1 MKFNVEGL
9 VGSVRRLMATAQ
21 NGLEVI
27 RFGGLT
33 HDVESSPFEIVE
45 RRRMY
50 RLRHYFPDDATP
62 GRGLSDR
69 PGGGSERNHGGPRE
83 GRHGHRPVAV
93 LVPPLMVNADIWDVN
108 ADDGAVGILHR
119 GGIDCWV
126 VDFGSP
132 ASEEGGWERDLAD
145 HVLAVNSAIDTVCD
159 ATGSNV
165 HLMGYSQGGMFA
177 YQTTAYRFGKGVE
190 SIVTFGSP
198 VDVVAGMP
206 FGLPYGM
213 VSDVAEF
220 LADHVVTRLPIT
232 DSMVRLGFQ
241 LLDPVKTAKSRI
253 DFLRQLHDREALLPK
268 ERQRRFLSNDGWVGY
283 AGPAAADL
291 LKQFVAHNRMMLG
304 GFVIRDQPISLAEL
318 KCPILAFVGEVDD
331 VGQPAAVRGIVR
343 AAPNAEVYEASLV
356 AGHFGLVAGSMATRH
371 TWPLV
376 RQWID
381 WMDRDQPLPPEIV
394 PMAEHV
400 ATNRPNSAATRVVHT
415 AATLAEAGAGVGKAL
430 EGIAGNTVRGSIELA
445 GEAARALPRLT
456 RLGMIQ
462 PHTRISLSSLV
473 AEQARR
479 APLRDLFLFDDR
491 VHTNAAVDARIDNV
505 VRGLV
510 SVGVRPAMRVG
521 VVMETRP
528 SALATVAALSR
539 IGAVSVLL
547 APGSEL
553 DRAIEL
559 TGIKALVS
567 DPENLRTAAA
577 TGTRVLVLGGGN
589 ARTLDIPLSDD
600 VIDLEQIDPTQV
612 QLPAWFRP
620 DPGLARELAFVLVSG
635 TGDRLATKYI
645 TNHRWALSAFGTAT
659 TADLD
664 RKDTVYC
671 LAPLHHS
678 SGLLVSLGGAIAGGS
693 RIALARSLDPAR
705 FGEEVHRY
713 GVTVVTYTW
722 TMLRDILDAEVFS
735 AGQYVPTPSA
745 SPTASPAWHPIRLF
759 IGSGMPAGLWRRTT
773 EQFAPARVLEFYA
786 SIEGDVVLANVTGVK
801 VGCKGRPVP
810 GTAKVE
816 LVAYD
821 PITEQIRTDASGFAR
836 RCADNEVGLLIGK
849 ATEGI
854 DLSDGGLRGVFAAGD
869 AWMPTEN
876 LFRRD
881 GDGDYWLVDRADT
894 VIHTDRG
901 PVFTQ
906 PIVDVLNDISA
917 VDMEVAYALP
927 VGEYA
932 LAVAAVS
939 VRNGFRLEPKD
950 VTETMRALDPD
961 QRPDIVYVVDEI
973 PRSSSYRPSTRAV
986 EAAGQPRPGPDTWW
1000 YNRES
1005 DAYEILTEDQAGS
1018 VFGTE

>member
-1 MKFNVEGL
+1 MKFSTKDV
-9 VGSVRRLMATAQ
+9 VGSVQRLMATAQ

-33 HDVESSPFEIVE
+33 HDVESSPFEVVE

-50 RLRHYFPDDATP
+50 RLRRYFPDDATP
-62 GRGLSDR
+62 AGSAVDSGR
-69 PGGGSERNHGGPRE
+69 
-83 GRHGHRPVAV
+83 RPVAL

-108 ADDGAVGILHR
+108 AEDGAVGILHR
-119 GGIDCWV
+119 GGVDCWV

-145 HVLAVNSAIDTVCD
+145 HVLAVSSAIDTVTE
-159 ATGSNV
+159 ATGSSV

-177 YQTTAYRFGKGVE
+177 YQTAAFRYGKGVA

-206 FGLPYGM
+206 FGLPYGL
-213 VSDVAEF
+213 VREVADF

-232 DSMVRLGFQ
+232 DSMVRFGFQ
-241 LLDPVKTAKSRI
+241 MLDPVKTAKARV

-268 ERQRRFLSNDGWVGY
+268 ERQRRFLNNDGWVGY

-291 LKQFVAHNRMMLG
+291 LRQFVVHNRMMLG

-318 KCPILAFVGEVDD
+318 KMPILAFVGEVDD
-331 VGQPAAVRGIVR
+331 IGQPAAVRGIVR
-343 AAPNAEVYEASLV
+343 AAPNAEVYEATLV
-356 AGHFGLVAGSMATRH
+356 AGHFGLVAGSTATNH

-381 WMDRDQPLPPEIV
+381 WMDRDKALPEEIFR
-394 PMAEHV
+394 MAEHV
-400 ATNRPNSAATRVVHT
+400 PVTGPRTAATRVMHT
-415 AATLAEAGAGVGKAL
+415 AASLAEAGAGVGKAL

-462 PHTRISLSSLV
+462 PNTRISLGRLL

-479 APLRDLFLFDDR
+479 APLRECFLFDDR
-491 VHTNAAVDARIDNV
+491 VHTNAAVNARIDNV
-505 VRGLV
+505 VRGLI
-510 SVGVRPAMRVG
+510 SAGIRPVARVG
-521 VVMETRP
+521 VLMETRP

-539 IGAVSVLL
+539 LGAVAVLL
-547 APGSEL
+547 PPGSDL
-553 DRAIEL
+553 KRAIEL
-559 TGIKALVS
+559 TGITTLVT
-567 DPENLRTAAA
+567 DPENLRHAEA

-589 ARTLDIPLSDD
+589 ARQLDLPTSDR
-600 VIDLEQIDPTQV
+600 VIDLEQIDPARV
-612 QLPAWFRP
+612 RLPDWYRP
-620 DPGLARELAFVLVSG
+620 DPGLARELAFVLVTG
-635 TGDRLATKYI
+635 TGDRLETKYI
-645 TNHRWALSAFGTAT
+645 SNHRWALSAFGTASA
-659 TADLD
+659 ADLD
-664 RKDTVYC
+664 RRDTVYC

-705 FGEEVHRY
+705 FAEEVHRY

-722 TMLRDILDAEVFS
+722 TMLRDILDAGVFP
-735 AGQYVPTPSA
+735 AGHS
-745 SPTASPAWHPIRLF
+745 HPIRLF
-759 IGSGMPAGLWRRTT
+759 IGSGIPAGLWRRTT

-786 SIEGDVVLANVTGVK
+786 SIEGDVVLANVTGAK
-801 VGCKGRPVP
+801 IGCKGRPVP

-821 PITEQIRTDASGFAR
+821 PVTGQVQTDDSGFAR

-849 ATEGI
+849 ASEHI
-854 DLSDGGLRGVFAAGD
+854 DLSAGGLRGVFSRGD
-869 AWMPTEN
+869 SWMPTEN

-881 GDGDYWLVDRADT
+881 SDGDYWLMDHKDT
-894 VIHTDRG
+894 VIQTGRG
-901 PVFTQ
+901 PVYAQ
-906 PIVDVLNDISA
+906 PIVDALNDIAA
-917 VDMEVAYALP
+917 VDMEVAYGLQVADRP
-927 VGEYA
+927 GKA
-932 LAVAAVS
+932 AGGMGKRCLAVAAVS
-939 VRNGFRLEPKD
+939 VRAGMRLDHKD
-950 VTETMRALDPD
+950 VTEGLRALDPE

-986 EAAGQPRPGPDTWW
+986 QAAGRPQPGPDTWW
-1000 YNRES
+1000 YNPET
-1005 DAYEILTEDQAGS
+1005 DAYEILTD
-1018 VFGTE
+1018 

>member
-1 MKFNVEGL
+1 MKLNVESV
-9 VGSVRRLMATAQ
+9 VGSVQRLMATAQ

-62 GRGLSDR
+62 G
-69 PGGGSERNHGGPRE
+69 
-83 GRHGHRPVAV
+83 RPVAV

-159 ATGSNV
+159 ATGANV

-241 LLDPVKTAKSRI
+241 MLDPVKTAKSRI

-268 ERQRRFLSNDGWVGY
+268 ERQRRFLNNDGWVGY

-291 LKQFVAHNRMMLG
+291 LKQFVVHNRLMLG
-304 GFVIRDQPISLAEL
+304 GFVIRDQPVSLAEL

-331 VGQPAAVRGIVR
+331 IGQPAAVRGIVR

-381 WMDRDQPLPPEIV
+381 WMDGDQPLPPEIA
-394 PMAEHV
+394 PMTDHV
-400 ATNRPNSAATRVVHT
+400 ASNRPNSVATRVVHT

-462 PHTRISLSSLV
+462 PHTRISLGRLV

-491 VHTNAAVDARIDNV
+491 VHTNAAVNARIDNV

-510 SVGVRPAMRVG
+510 SVGIRPAMRVG

-553 DRAIEL
+553 ERAIEL

-577 TGTRVLVLGGGN
+577 TGTRVLVLGGGST
-589 ARTLDIPLSDD
+589 RTLDIPLSDD

-612 QLPAWFRP
+612 ELPAWYRP
-620 DPGLARELAFVLVSG
+620 DPGLARELAFVLVTG
-635 TGDRLATKYI
+635 TGDRLETKYI

-659 TADLD
+659 SADLD

-693 RIALARSLDPAR
+693 RIALARSLDPVE

-722 TMLRDILDAEVFS
+722 TMLRDILDAEVFP
-735 AGQYVPTPSA
+735 AGHQ
-745 SPTASPAWHPIRLF
+745 HPIRLF

-786 SIEGDVVLANVTGVK
+786 SIEGDVVLANVAGVK
-801 VGCKGRPVP
+801 AGCKGRPVP

-821 PITEQIRTDASGFAR
+821 PVTEQIRTDGSGFAR
-836 RCADNEVGLLIGK
+836 RCGDNEVGLLIGK

-854 DLSDGGLRGVFAAGD
+854 DLSDGGLRGVFTAGD

-881 GDGDYWLVDRADT
+881 SDGDYWLVDRTDT
-894 VIHTDRG
+894 VIHTERG

-906 PIVDVLNDISA
+906 PIVDVLNDITA
-917 VDMEVAYALP
+917 VDMEVAYELP
-927 VGEYA
+927 VGGHA

-939 VRNGFRLEPKD
+939 VRKGFRLEPKD
-950 VTETMRALDPD
+950 VTEAVRALDPD

-986 EAAGQPRPGPDTWW
+986 QAAGRPQPGPDTWW

-1005 DAYEILTEDQAGS
+1005 EAYEIRTEDEAGAL
-1018 VFGTE
+1018 FGE

>member
-1 MKFNVEGL
+1 MKFNAKSV
-9 VGSVRRLMATAQ
+9 VGSVQRLMATAQ

-33 HDVESSPFEIVE
+33 HDVESSPFEVVE

-50 RLRHYFPDDATP
+50 RLRHYFPDDTTP
-62 GRGLSDR
+62 G
-69 PGGGSERNHGGPRE
+69 
-83 GRHGHRPVAV
+83 RPVAV

-108 ADDGAVGILHR
+108 AEDGAVGILHR

-145 HVLAVNSAIDTVCD
+145 HVLAVDSAVDAVCD
-159 ATGSNV
+159 ATGSSV

-232 DSMVRLGFQ
+232 DSMVRVGFQ
-241 LLDPVKTAKSRI
+241 MLDPVKTAKSRI

-268 ERQRRFLSNDGWVGY
+268 ERQRRFLNSDGWVGY

-331 VGQPAAVRGIVR
+331 IGQPAAVRGIVR

-376 RQWID
+376 RQWVD
-381 WMDRDQPLPPEIV
+381 WMDGDQPLPPEIA
-394 PMAEHV
+394 PMTEHV

-415 AATLAEAGAGVGKAL
+415 AATMVEAGAGVGKAL
-430 EGIAGNTVRGSIELA
+430 EGIANNTVRGSIELA
-445 GEAARALPRLT
+445 GEAARALPRLA
-456 RLGMIQ
+456 RLGLIQ
-462 PHTRISLSSLV
+462 PHTRISLGRLV

-491 VHTNAAVDARIDNV
+491 VHTNAAVNARIDNV
-505 VRGLV
+505 VRGLI
-510 SVGVRPAMRVG
+510 SVGIRPAIRVG

-539 IGAVSVLL
+539 LGAVAVLL

-559 TGIKALVS
+559 TGIKTLVS
-567 DPENLRTAAA
+567 DPENLRSAAA
-577 TGTRVLVLGGGN
+577 TGTRVLVLGGGDT
-589 ARTLDIPLSDD
+589 RTLDVPLSDK

-612 QLPAWFRP
+612 QLPAWYRP
-620 DPGLARELAFVLVSG
+620 DPGLARELAFVLVTG
-635 TGDRLATKYI
+635 TGDRLEAKYI

-659 TADLD
+659 SADLD

-693 RIALARSLDPAR
+693 RIALARSLDPTR
-705 FGEEVHRY
+705 FDEEVHRY

-722 TMLRDILDAEVFS
+722 TMLRDILDAEVFK
-735 AGQYVPTPSA
+735 AGLRSPTPSA
-745 SPTASPAWHPIRLF
+745 PSAATPMWHPIRLF

-801 VGCKGRPVP
+801 AGCKGRPVP
-810 GTAKVE
+810 GTARVE

-821 PITEQIRTDASGFAR
+821 PVTGQIRTDASGFAR
-836 RCADNEVGLLIGK
+836 RCADNEVGLLLGK

-854 DLSDGGLRGVFAAGD
+854 DLSDGGLRGVFTAGD

-881 GDGDYWLVDRADT
+881 GDGDYWLVDRRDT
-894 VIHTDRG
+894 VIHSARG
-901 PVFTQ
+901 AVFTQ
-906 PIVDVLNDISA
+906 PIVDTLNDITA
-917 VDMEVAYALP
+917 VDMEVAYGLS
-927 VGEYA
+927 VGEHA

-939 VRNGFRLEPKD
+939 IRKGFRLEPKD
-950 VTETMRALDPD
+950 VTEAVQALDPD
-961 QRPDIVYVVDEI
+961 QRPDIVYVVGEI

-986 EAAGQPRPGPDTWW
+986 QAQGRPRPGPETWW

-1005 DAYEILTEDQAGS
+1005 DAYEVLTEAEATALLGND
-1018 VFGTE
+1018 

>member
-1 MKFNVEGL
+1 MKLNVESV
-9 VGSVRRLMATAQ
+9 VGSVQRLMATAQ

-62 GRGLSDR
+62 SPGLSDG

-83 GRHGHRPVAV
+83 GRHENRPVAV

-132 ASEEGGWERDLAD
+132 ATEEGGWERDLAD
-145 HVLAVNSAIDTVCD
+145 HVLAVNSAIDTVCA

-220 LADHVVTRLPIT
+220 LADHVITRLPIT

-241 LLDPVKTAKSRI
+241 MLDPVKTAKSRI

-268 ERQRRFLSNDGWVGY
+268 ERQRRFLNSDGWVGY

-331 VGQPAAVRGIVR
+331 IGQPAAVRGIVR
-343 AAPNAEVYEASLV
+343 AAPNAEVYEATLV
-356 AGHFGLVAGSMATRH
+356 AGHFGLVAGSMATKH

-381 WMDRDQPLPPEIV
+381 WMDGDQPLPPEIA

-400 ATNRPNSAATRVVHT
+400 ATSRPSSAGTRVVHT
-415 AATLAEAGAGVGKAL
+415 VATLAEAGAGVGKAL

-445 GEAARALPRLT
+445 SEAARTLPRLT

-462 PHTRISLSSLV
+462 PHTRISLGSLV
-473 AEQARR
+473 AEQGRR

-491 VHTNAAVDARIDNV
+491 VHTNAAVNARIDNV
-505 VRGLV
+505 VRGLIFG
-510 SVGVRPAMRVG
+510 GVRPAMRVG

-567 DPENLRTAAA
+567 DPENLHAAVA

-589 ARTLDIPLSDD
+589 ERTLDIPLSDD

-612 QLPAWFRP
+612 PLPAWFRP
-620 DPGLARELAFVLVSG
+620 DPGLARELAFVLVTG
-635 TGDRLATKYI
+635 TGDRLETKYI

-659 TADLD
+659 AADLD

-722 TMLRDILDAEVFS
+722 TMLRDILDAEVFPARVHS
-735 AGQYVPTPSA
+735 PTPSA
-745 SPTASPAWHPIRLF
+745 SPTATPAWHPIRLF
-759 IGSGMPAGLWRRTT
+759 IGSGMSAGLWRRTT

-801 VGCKGRPVP
+801 AGCKGRPVP
-810 GTAKVE
+810 GTARVE

-849 ATEGI
+849 ATENI
-854 DLSDGGLRGVFAAGD
+854 DLSDGGLRGVFTAGD

-881 GDGDYWLVDRADT
+881 SDGDYWLVDRTDT
-894 VIHTDRG
+894 VIHTNRG

-906 PIVDVLNDISA
+906 PIVDVLNDITA

-927 VGEYA
+927 VGAYA

-939 VRNGFRLEPKD
+939 VRKGFRLAPED
-950 VTETMRALDPD
+950 VTEAMRALDSD

-973 PRSSSYRPSTRAV
+973 ARSSSYRPSTRAV
-986 EAAGQPRPGPDTWW
+986 QAAGRPGPGPDTWW

-1005 DAYEILTEDQAGS
+1005 DAYEIRTEDQAGAI
-1018 VFGTE
+1018 FHAE

>member
-1 MKFNVEGL
+1 MNFGKEL
-9 VGSVRRLMATAQ
+9 VGSVQRLMATAQ

-33 HDVESSPFEIVE
+33 HDVESSPFEVVE

-62 GRGLSDR
+62 GR
-69 PGGGSERNHGGPRE
+69 
-83 GRHGHRPVAV
+83 PVAV

-108 ADDGAVGILHR
+108 AEGGAVGILHR

-145 HVLAVNSAIDTVCD
+145 HVLAVSSAIDTVCE
-159 ATGSNV
+159 ATGGDV

-177 YQTTAYRFGKGVE
+177 YQTTAYRYGKGVA

-198 VDVVAGMP
+198 VDIVAGIP
-206 FGLPYGM
+206 FGLPYGL
-213 VSDVAEF
+213 VSDVADF

-241 LLDPVKTAKSRI
+241 MLDPVKTAKARI

-268 ERQRRFLSNDGWVGY
+268 ERQRRFLNSDGWIAY

-331 VGQPAAVRGIVR
+331 IGQPAAVRGIVR
-343 AAPNAEVYEASLV
+343 AAPNAEVFEASLV
-356 AGHFGLVAGSMATRH
+356 AGHFGLVAGSMATNH

-376 RQWID
+376 RQWVE
-381 WMDRDQPLPPEIV
+381 WMDGGRPLPAEIFR
-394 PMAEHV
+394 MTEHV
-400 ATNRPNSAATRVVHT
+400 PANRPRSAATRVVHT
-415 AATLAEAGAGVGKAL
+415 AGTLAEAGAGMGKAL
-430 EGIAGNTVRGSIELA
+430 EGIANNTVRGSIELA

-462 PHTRISLSSLV
+462 PNTRISLGKLL
-473 AEQARR
+473 AEQADR
-479 APLRDLFLFDDR
+479 APLRECFLFEDR
-491 VHTNAAVDARIDNV
+491 VHTNAAVSVRIDNV
-505 VRGLV
+505 VRGLI
-510 SVGVRPAMRVG
+510 SIGIRPATRVG

-528 SALATVAALSR
+528 SALVTVAALSR
-539 IGAVSVLL
+539 LGAVAVLL

-553 DRAIEL
+553 GKAIEL
-559 TGIKALVS
+559 TGAETVIT
-567 DPENLRTAAA
+567 DPENLRVAAA
-577 TGTRVLVLGGGN
+577 TGARVLVLGGGD
-589 ARTLDIPLSDD
+589 ARGLDIPVSDN

-612 QLPAWFRP
+612 RVPAWYRP
-620 DPGLARELAFVLVSG
+620 NPGLARELAFVLVTG
-635 TGDRLATKYI
+635 TGDRLETKYI

-659 TADLD
+659 SADLD

-693 RIALARSLDPAR
+693 RIALARSLDPAQ
-705 FGEEVHRY
+705 FAEEVHRY

-722 TMLRDILDAEVFS
+722 TMLRDILDAGVFP
-735 AGQYVPTPSA
+735 AGHR
-745 SPTASPAWHPIRLF
+745 HPIRLF

-773 EQFAPARVLEFYA
+773 EQFEPARVLEFYA
-786 SIEGDVVLANVTGVK
+786 SIEGDVVLANVTGAK
-801 VGCKGRPVP
+801 AGCKGRPVP

-821 PITEQIRTDASGFAR
+821 PVASRILADESGFAR
-836 RCADNEVGLLIGK
+836 RCADNEVGLLIGR
-849 ATEGI
+849 ASEGVDI
-854 DLSDGGLRGVFAAGD
+854 SAGGLRGVFGAGD
-869 AWMPTEN
+869 SWMPTEN

-881 GDGDYWLVDRADT
+881 SDGDFWLVDRKDT
-894 VIHTDRG
+894 VIHTARG
-901 PVFTQ
+901 PVFGQ
-906 PIVDVLNDISA
+906 PIVDVLNDITA
-917 VDMEVAYALP
+917 VDLEVAYGLP
-927 VGEYA
+927 VGGQC

-939 VRNGFRLEPKD
+939 VRKGFTLEPKD
-950 VTETMRALDPD
+950 VTEAVRALDPD
-961 QRPDIVYVVDEI
+961 QRPDLVYVVDEI
-973 PRSSSYRPSTRAV
+973 PRSASYRPSTRAV
-986 EAAGQPRPGPDTWW
+986 QAAGRPEPGPLTWW
-1000 YNRES
+1000 YDRKTEN
-1005 DAYEILTEDQAGS
+1005 YEVLTEAEARDLLGD
-1018 VFGTE
+1018 

>member
-1 MKFNVEGL
+1 MKFNAKSV
-9 VGSVRRLMATAQ
+9 VGSVQRLMATAQ

-33 HDVESSPFEIVE
+33 HDVEGSPFEIVE

-50 RLRHYFPDDATP
+50 RLRHYFPDDTTP
-62 GRGLSDR
+62 G
-69 PGGGSERNHGGPRE
+69 
-83 GRHGHRPVAV
+83 RPVAV

-108 ADDGAVGILHR
+108 AEDGAVGILHR

-145 HVLAVNSAIDTVCD
+145 HVLAINSAIDTVCD
-159 ATGSNV
+159 ATGSSV

-241 LLDPVKTAKSRI
+241 MLDPMKTAKSRI
-253 DFLRQLHDREALLPK
+253 DFVRQLHDREALLPK
-268 ERQRRFLSNDGWVGY
+268 ERQRRFLNSDGWVGY

-291 LKQFVAHNRMMLG
+291 LKQFVAHNRLMLG

-331 VGQPAAVRGIVR
+331 IGQPAAVRGIVR

-381 WMDRDQPLPPEIV
+381 WMDGDQPLPPEIA
-394 PMAEHV
+394 PMTEHV
-400 ATNRPNSAATRVVHT
+400 ATNRPSSAATRVVHT

-430 EGIAGNTVRGSIELA
+430 EGIASNTVRGSIELA
-445 GEAARALPRLT
+445 GEAARTLPRLT

-462 PHTRISLSSLV
+462 PHTRISLGRLV

-491 VHTNAAVDARIDNV
+491 VHTNAAVNARIDNV
-505 VRGLV
+505 VRGLI
-510 SVGVRPAMRVG
+510 SVGIRPAIRVG

-539 IGAVSVLL
+539 LGAVAVLL

-567 DPENLRTAAA
+567 DPENLRSAAA
-577 TGTRVLVLGGGN
+577 TGTRVLVLGGGD
-589 ARTLDIPLSDD
+589 ARTLDIPVSEN
-600 VIDLEQIDPTQV
+600 VIDLEQIDPTRV
-612 QLPAWFRP
+612 QLPAWYRP
-620 DPGLARELAFVLVSG
+620 DPGLARELAFVLVTG
-635 TGDRLATKYI
+635 TGDRLEAKYI

-659 TADLD
+659 SADLD
-664 RKDTVYC
+664 RKDTVLC

-693 RIALARSLDPAR
+693 RIALARSLDPTR

-722 TMLRDILDAEVFS
+722 TMLRDILDAEVFP
-735 AGQYVPTPSA
+735 AGYRSPTPSA
-745 SPTASPAWHPIRLF
+745 PSTATPMWHPIRLF

-801 VGCKGRPVP
+801 AGCKGRPVP

-821 PITEQIRTDASGFAR
+821 PVTGQIRTDASGFAR
-836 RCADNEVGLLIGK
+836 RCADNEVGLLLGK

-854 DLSDGGLRGVFAAGD
+854 DLSDGGLRGVFTAGD

-881 GDGDYWLVDRADT
+881 GDGDYWLVDRRDT
-894 VIHTDRG
+894 VIHSARG

-906 PIVDVLNDISA
+906 PIVDTLNDITA
-917 VDMEVAYALP
+917 VDMEVAYGLP
-927 VGEYA
+927 VGEHA

-939 VRNGFRLEPKD
+939 IRKGFRLEPKD
-950 VTETMRALDPD
+950 VTEAVRALDPD
-961 QRPDIVYVVDEI
+961 QRPDIVYIVGEI

-986 EAAGQPRPGPDTWW
+986 QAQGHPRPGPDTWW

-1005 DAYEILTEDQAGS
+1005 DAYEVLTEAEAAALL
-1018 VFGTE
+1018 GTD

>member
-1 MKFNVEGL
+1 MKLNVESV
-9 VGSVRRLMATAQ
+9 VGSVQRLMATAQ

-33 HDVESSPFEIVE
+33 HDVESSPFEVVE

-50 RLRHYFPDDATP
+50 RLRHYFPDDVTP
-62 GRGLSDR
+62 G
-69 PGGGSERNHGGPRE
+69 
-83 GRHGHRPVAV
+83 RPVAV

-159 ATGSNV
+159 ATGANV

-241 LLDPVKTAKSRI
+241 MLDPMKTAKSRI

-268 ERQRRFLSNDGWVGY
+268 ERQRRFLNDDGWVGY

-291 LKQFVAHNRMMLG
+291 LKQFVVHNRLMLG

-331 VGQPAAVRGIVR
+331 IGQPAAVRGIVR

-381 WMDRDQPLPPEIV
+381 WMDGDQPLPPEIA
-394 PMAEHV
+394 PMTGHV
-400 ATNRPNSAATRVVHT
+400 ATSRPNSAATRVVHT

-445 GEAARALPRLT
+445 GEAARALPRLV

-462 PHTRISLSSLV
+462 PHTRISLGRLV

-491 VHTNAAVDARIDNV
+491 VHTNAAVNARIDNV

-510 SVGVRPAMRVG
+510 SVGIRPAMRVG

-577 TGTRVLVLGGGN
+577 TGTRVLVLGGGST
-589 ARTLDIPLSDD
+589 RTLDIPSSDD

-612 QLPAWFRP
+612 ELPAWYRP
-620 DPGLARELAFVLVSG
+620 DPGLARELAFVLVTG
-635 TGDRLATKYI
+635 TGDRLETKYI

-659 TADLD
+659 SADLD

-693 RIALARSLDPAR
+693 RIALARSLDPIR

-722 TMLRDILDAEVFS
+722 TMLRDILDAEVFP
-735 AGQYVPTPSA
+735 AGHQ
-745 SPTASPAWHPIRLF
+745 HPIRLF

-786 SIEGDVVLANVTGVK
+786 SIEGDVVLANVAGVK
-801 VGCKGRPVP
+801 AGCKGRPVP

-821 PITEQIRTDASGFAR
+821 PVTEQIRTDGSGFAR

-854 DLSDGGLRGVFAAGD
+854 DLSDGGLRGVFTAGD

-881 GDGDYWLVDRADT
+881 SDGDYWLVDRTDT
-894 VIHTDRG
+894 VIHTERG

-906 PIVDVLNDISA
+906 PIVDILNDITA

-927 VGEYA
+927 VGDHA

-939 VRNGFRLEPKD
+939 VRTGFRLEPKD
-950 VTETMRALDPD
+950 VTEAVRALDPD
-961 QRPDIVYVVDEI
+961 QRPDIVYVVDTI

-986 EAAGQPRPGPDTWW
+986 QAAGRPQPGPDTWW

-1005 DAYEILTEDQAGS
+1005 EAYEIRTEDEAGTI
-1018 VFGTE
+1018 FGE

>member
-1 MKFNVEGL
+1 MKFGAKKMMN
-9 VGSVRRLMATAQ
+9 SVRRLMATAQ

-33 HDVESSPFEIVE
+33 QDLESSPFEVVE

-50 RLRHYFPDDATP
+50 RLRHYFPDDTVA
-62 GRGLSDR
+62 
-69 PGGGSERNHGGPRE
+69 E
-83 GRHGHRPVAV
+83 GEQRPVAL
-93 LVPPLMVNADIWDVN
+93 LVPPLMVKADIWDVN
-108 ADDGAVGILHR
+108 AEDGAVGILHR
-119 GGIDCWV
+119 GGVDCWV

-132 ASEEGGWERDLAD
+132 ATEEGGWQRDLAD
-145 HVLAVNSAIDTVCD
+145 HVLAVDSAIDAVTE
-159 ATGSNV
+159 ATGSGV

-177 YQTTAYRFGKGVE
+177 YQTAAYRFGKGIA

-198 VDVVAGMP
+198 VDIVAGLP
-206 FGLPYGM
+206 FGLPYGL
-213 VSDVAEF
+213 VSEVADF

-241 LLDPVKTAKSRI
+241 MLDPVKTAKSRI

-268 ERQRRFLSNDGWVGY
+268 ERQRRFLNNDGWVGY

-291 LKQFVAHNRMMLG
+291 LKQFVVHNRMMLG
-304 GFVIRDQPISLAEL
+304 GFVIRDQPVSLAEL

-331 VGQPAAVRGIVR
+331 IGQPAAVRGIVR

-356 AGHFGLVAGSMATRH
+356 AGHFGLVAGSTASST

-381 WMDRDQPLPPEIV
+381 WLERGKELPAEIA
-394 PMAEHV
+394 PMSEHV
-400 ATNRPNSAATRVVHT
+400 ASTVPRSAATRVVHT
-415 AATLAEAGAGVGKAL
+415 AVILAEAGAGFGKAI
-430 EGIAGNTVRGSIELA
+430 ETVANSAMRGSVERV

-462 PHTRISLSSLV
+462 PSTRISLGRLI

-479 APLRDLFLFDDR
+479 APLRECFLFDDR

-505 VRGLV
+505 VRGLI
-510 SVGVRPAMRVG
+510 SVGIRPAERVA

-528 SALATVAALSR
+528 SALAGVAALSR
-539 IGAVSVLL
+539 LGAVAVLL

-553 DRAIEL
+553 GRAIER
-559 TGIKALVS
+559 TGAQTIVA
-567 DPENLRTAAA
+567 DPENVRQAAA
-577 TGTRVLVLGGGN
+577 TGLRVLVLGGGGT
-589 ARTLDIPLSDD
+589 RTLDIPTDD
-600 VIDLEQIDPTQV
+600 RVVDLERVDPTQV
-612 QLPAWFRP
+612 RLPAWYRP
-620 DPGLARELAFVLVSG
+620 DPGLARELAFVLVTG
-635 TGDRLATKYI
+635 TGDRLETKYI

-659 TADLD
+659 SADLG
-664 RKDTVYC
+664 RRDTVYC

-722 TMLRDILDAEVFS
+722 TMMRDILDAEVFP
-735 AGQYVPTPSA
+735 AGHS
-745 SPTASPAWHPIRLF
+745 HPIRLF

-773 EQFAPARVLEFYA
+773 DQFEPARVLEFYA

-821 PITEQIRTDASGFAR
+821 PVTERILTDESGFAR
-836 RCADNEVGLLIGK
+836 RCADNEVGLLLGK
-849 ATEGI
+849 AADGI
-854 DLSDGGLRGVFAAGD
+854 DISAGGLRGVFVAGD
-869 AWMPTEN
+869 SWMPTEN

-881 GDGDYWLVDRADT
+881 GDGDYWLVDRTDT
-894 VIHTDRG
+894 VIETTRG
-901 PVFTQ
+901 PVYTQ
-906 PIVDVLNDISA
+906 PIVDMLNDITA
-917 VDMEVAYALP
+917 VDLEVAYGLTA
-927 VGEYA
+927 GERT

-939 VRNGFRLEPKD
+939 VRAGHRLEPKD
-950 VTETMRALDPD
+950 VTEAARALDPS
-961 QRPDIVYVVDEI
+961 QRPDLVYVVDDI
-973 PRSSSYRPSTRAV
+973 PRSATYRPSTRAV
-986 EAAGQPRPGPDTWW
+986 QAQGRPSPGPDTWW
-1000 YNRES
+1000 YNRVS
-1005 DAYEILTEDQAGS
+1005 DCYEVLTEDEARVLLG
-1018 VFGTE
+1018 E

>member
-1 MKFNVEGL
+1 MKLNVESV
-9 VGSVRRLMATAQ
+9 VGSVQRLMATAQ

-62 GRGLSDR
+62 G
-69 PGGGSERNHGGPRE
+69 
-83 GRHGHRPVAV
+83 RPVAV

-159 ATGSNV
+159 ATGANV

-241 LLDPVKTAKSRI
+241 MLDPVKTAKSRI

-268 ERQRRFLSNDGWVGY
+268 ERQRRFLNNDGWVGY

-291 LKQFVAHNRMMLG
+291 LKQFVVHNRLMLG
-304 GFVIRDQPISLAEL
+304 GFVIRDQPVSLAEL

-331 VGQPAAVRGIVR
+331 IGQPAAVRGIVR

-381 WMDRDQPLPPEIV
+381 WMDGDQPLPPEIA
-394 PMAEHV
+394 PMTEHV
-400 ATNRPNSAATRVVHT
+400 ATNRPNSVATRVVHT

-462 PHTRISLSSLV
+462 PHTRISLGRLV

-491 VHTNAAVDARIDNV
+491 VHTNAAVNARIDNV
-505 VRGLV
+505 VRGLI
-510 SVGVRPAMRVG
+510 SVGIRPAMRVG

-553 DRAIEL
+553 ERAIEL
-559 TGIKALVS
+559 TGIKALIS
-567 DPENLRTAAA
+567 DPENLRAAAA
-577 TGTRVLVLGGGN
+577 TGTRVLVLGGGS
-589 ARTLDIPLSDD
+589 ARSLAIPLSED

-612 QLPAWFRP
+612 ELPAWYRP
-620 DPGLARELAFVLVSG
+620 DPGLARELAFVLVTG
-635 TGDRLATKYI
+635 TGDRLETKYI

-659 TADLD
+659 SADLD

-693 RIALARSLDPAR
+693 RIALARSLDPIQ

-722 TMLRDILDAEVFS
+722 TMLRDILDAEVFP
-735 AGQYVPTPSA
+735 AGHQ
-745 SPTASPAWHPIRLF
+745 HPIRLF

-786 SIEGDVVLANVTGVK
+786 SIEGDVVLANVAGVK
-801 VGCKGRPVP
+801 AGCKGRPVP

-821 PITEQIRTDASGFAR
+821 PVTEQIRTDGSSFAR

-854 DLSDGGLRGVFAAGD
+854 DLSDGGLRGVFTAGD

-881 GDGDYWLVDRADT
+881 SDGDYWLVDRTDT
-894 VIHTDRG
+894 VIHTERG

-906 PIVDVLNDISA
+906 PIVDVLNDITA

-927 VGEYA
+927 VGEHT

-939 VRNGFRLEPKD
+939 VRKGFRLEPKD
-950 VTETMRALDPD
+950 VTEAVRALDPD

-986 EAAGQPRPGPDTWW
+986 QAAGRPQPGPDTWW

-1005 DAYEILTEDQAGS
+1005 EAYEIRTEDEAGAL
-1018 VFGTE
+1018 FGE

>member
-1 MKFNVEGL
+1 MKFSAKNV
-9 VGSVRRLMATAQ
+9 VGSVQRLMATAQ

-27 RFGGLT
+27 RFGGLS
-33 HDVESSPFEIVE
+33 HDVVASPYEIVE

-50 RLRHYFPDDATP
+50 RLRHYFPDDAAP
-62 GRGLSDR
+62 G
-69 PGGGSERNHGGPRE
+69 
-83 GRHGHRPVAV
+83 RPVAV

-108 ADDGAVGILHR
+108 VADGAVGILHR

-132 ASEEGGWERDLAD
+132 STEEGGWERDLAD
-145 HVLAVNSAIDTVCD
+145 HVLAVNSAIDTVTE
-159 ATGSNV
+159 ATGANV

-177 YQTTAYRFGKGVE
+177 YQTAAYRDGKGVE

-206 FGLPYGM
+206 FGLPYGV
-213 VSDVAEF
+213 VSDVADF

-232 DSMVRLGFQ
+232 ESMVRIGFQ
-241 LLDPVKTAKSRI
+241 MLDPMKTAKARI

-268 ERQRRFLSNDGWVGY
+268 ERQRRFLNSDGWVGY

-291 LKQFVAHNRMMLG
+291 LKQFVAHNRLMLG

-331 VGQPAAVRGIVR
+331 IGQPAAVRGIVR
-343 AAPNAEVYEASLV
+343 AAPNAEVYEATLV
-356 AGHFGLVAGSMATRH
+356 AGHFGLVAGSMATNH

-376 RQWID
+376 RDWID
-381 WMDRDQPLPPEIV
+381 WLDNDKPLPDDIV
-394 PMAEHV
+394 PMSDQAAV
-400 ATNRPNSAATRVVHT
+400 SKPRSAATRVVHT
-415 AATLAEAGAGVGKAL
+415 TASLAEAGAGMGKAL
-430 EGIAGNTVRGSIELA
+430 EAIVSNTVRGSVDLA

-462 PHTRISLSSLV
+462 PHTRISLGRLL

-491 VHTNAAVDARIDNV
+491 VHTNAAVNVRIDNV
-505 VRGLV
+505 VRGLI
-510 SVGVRPAMRVG
+510 SVGIRPAQRVG

-539 IGAVSVLL
+539 LGAVAVLL
-547 APGSEL
+547 SPGSEL
-553 DRAIEL
+553 ARAIEL
-559 TGIKALVS
+559 TGVATLVA
-567 DPENLRTAAA
+567 DPENLRQAVA
-577 TGTRVLVLGGGN
+577 TGARVLVLGGGES
-589 ARTLDIPLSDD
+589 RELGIPLGEN
-600 VIDLEQIDPTQV
+600 VIDLEQIDPAQV
-612 QLPAWFRP
+612 RLPAWYRP

-635 TGDRLATKYI
+635 TGDRLEAKYI

-664 RKDTVYC
+664 RRDTVYC

-678 SGLLVSLGGAIAGGS
+678 SGLLVSLGGAVAGGS

-705 FGEEVHRY
+705 FGAEVHRY

-722 TMLRDILDAEVFS
+722 TMLRDILDADVFP
-735 AGQYVPTPSA
+735 AGHN
-745 SPTASPAWHPIRLF
+745 HPIRLF

-801 VGCKGRPVP
+801 TGCKGRPVP
-810 GTAKVE
+810 GTARVE

-821 PITEQIRTDASGFAR
+821 PESGLILTDDHGFAR
-836 RCADNEVGLLIGK
+836 RAADNEVGLLLGK
-849 ATEGI
+849 AAEGVDI
-854 DLSDGGLRGVFAAGD
+854 SDGGLRGVFAAGD
-869 AWMPTEN
+869 SWMPTEN

-881 GDGDYWLVDRADT
+881 SDGDYWLVDRKDT
-894 VIHTDRG
+894 VIHTERG
-901 PVFTQ
+901 PVFGQ
-906 PIVDVLNDISA
+906 PIVDALNEITA
-917 VDMEVAYALP
+917 VDMEVAYGLP
-927 VGEYA
+927 SGDSCI
-932 LAVAAVS
+932 AVAAVS
-939 VRNGFRLEPKD
+939 VRKGFRLTAKD
-950 VTETMRALDPD
+950 VTEGMRALDPD
-961 QRPDIVYVVDEI
+961 QRPDIVYVVDDI
-973 PRSSSYRPSTRAV
+973 PRSASYRPSTRAV
-986 EAAGQPRPGPDTWW
+986 QAAGLPEPGEHTWR
-1000 YNRES
+1000 YHPETESYESLTADEARE
-1005 DAYEILTEDQAGS
+1005 L
-1018 VFGTE
+1018 FGA

>member
-1 MKFNVEGL
+1 MVNFGKEL
-9 VGSVRRLMATAQ
+9 VGSVQRLMATAQ

-33 HDVESSPFEIVE
+33 HDVESSPYEVVE

-62 GRGLSDR
+62 GR
-69 PGGGSERNHGGPRE
+69 
-83 GRHGHRPVAV
+83 PVAV

-108 ADDGAVGILHR
+108 AEGGAVGILHR

-145 HVLAVNSAIDTVCD
+145 HVLAVSSAIDTVCE
-159 ATGSNV
+159 ATGASV

-177 YQTTAYRFGKGVE
+177 YQTTAYRYGKGVA

-198 VDVVAGMP
+198 VDIVAGIP
-206 FGLPYGM
+206 FGLPYGL
-213 VSDVAEF
+213 VSDVADF

-241 LLDPVKTAKSRI
+241 MLDPVKTAKSRV

-268 ERQRRFLSNDGWVGY
+268 ERQRRFLNSDGWVAY

-331 VGQPAAVRGIVR
+331 IGQPAAVRGIVR
-343 AAPNAEVYEASLV
+343 AAPNAEVFEASLV
-356 AGHFGLVAGSMATRH
+356 AGHFGLVAGSMATKH

-376 RQWID
+376 RQWVE
-381 WMDRDQPLPPEIV
+381 WMDGGKPLPAEIFR
-394 PMAEHV
+394 MTEHV
-400 ATNRPNSAATRVVHT
+400 PTNRPRSAATRVVHT
-415 AATLAEAGAGVGKAL
+415 AGTLAEAGAGVGKAL
-430 EGIAGNTVRGSIELA
+430 EGIANNTVRGSIELA

-462 PHTRISLSSLV
+462 PNTRISLGKLL
-473 AEQARR
+473 AEQAKR
-479 APLRDLFLFDDR
+479 APLRECFLFDDR
-491 VHTNAAVDARIDNV
+491 VHTNAAVHVRIDNV
-505 VRGLV
+505 VRGLI
-510 SVGVRPAMRVG
+510 SVGIRPATRVG

-528 SALATVAALSR
+528 SALVTVAALSR
-539 IGAVSVLL
+539 LGAVAVLL

-553 DRAIEL
+553 GRAIEL
-559 TGIKALVS
+559 TGAETVIA
-567 DPENLRTAAA
+567 DPENLRIAAA
-577 TGTRVLVLGGGN
+577 TGARVLVLGGGD
-589 ARTLDIPLSDD
+589 ARGLDIPVSGN

-612 QLPAWFRP
+612 QVPAWYRP
-620 DPGLARELAFVLVSG
+620 DPGLARELAFVLVTG
-635 TGDRLATKYI
+635 TGDRLETKYI

-659 TADLD
+659 SADLD

-693 RIALARSLDPAR
+693 RIALARSLDPAQ
-705 FGEEVHRY
+705 FAEEVHRY

-722 TMLRDILDAEVFS
+722 TMLRDILDAGVFP
-735 AGQYVPTPSA
+735 AGHR
-745 SPTASPAWHPIRLF
+745 HPIRLF

-773 EQFAPARVLEFYA
+773 EQFEPARVLEFYA
-786 SIEGDVVLANVTGVK
+786 SIEGDVVLANVTGAK
-801 VGCKGRPVP
+801 AGCKGRPVP

-821 PITEQIRTDASGFAR
+821 PIAGRILVDESGFAR
-836 RCADNEVGLLIGK
+836 RCADNEVGLMIGR
-849 ATEGI
+849 ASEGVDI
-854 DLSDGGLRGVFAAGD
+854 SAGGLRGVFGASD
-869 AWMPTEN
+869 SWMPTEN

-881 GDGDYWLVDRADT
+881 SDGDFWLVDRKDT
-894 VIHTDRG
+894 VIQTARG
-901 PVFTQ
+901 PVFGQ
-906 PIVDVLNDISA
+906 PIVDVLNDITA
-917 VDMEVAYALP
+917 VDMEVAYGLP
-927 VGEYA
+927 VGDHC

-939 VRNGFRLEPKD
+939 VRKGFTLELKD
-950 VTETMRALDPD
+950 VTEAVHALDPD
-961 QRPDIVYVVDEI
+961 QRPDLVYVVDEI
-973 PRSSSYRPSTRAV
+973 PRSASYRPSTRAV
-986 EAAGQPRPGPDTWW
+986 QAAGRPEPGPLTWW
-1000 YNRES
+1000 YDRKTEN
-1005 DAYEILTEDQAGS
+1005 YEVLTE
-1018 VFGTE
+1018 TEAADLLGH